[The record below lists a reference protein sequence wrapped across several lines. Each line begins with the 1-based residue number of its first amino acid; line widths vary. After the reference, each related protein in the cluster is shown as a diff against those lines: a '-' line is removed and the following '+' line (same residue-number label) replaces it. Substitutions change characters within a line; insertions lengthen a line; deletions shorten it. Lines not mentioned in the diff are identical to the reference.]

1 MIDAKAK
8 KFLEDLLMTCGPSGF
23 EFEQA
28 KVYRDYLKPFA
39 HDIRTDV
46 LGNTIARLNP
56 DAKFQFMLS
65 GHYDE
70 IGFQVVSIMPQGLIS
85 FRPVGGIDPLTLP
98 GSGVEILTKKG
109 HIPGVIGRK
118 PIHLQTQDERKA
130 VPQIEDLWI
139 DIGAVRNQ
147 YPGERN
153 ITGPTHYAD
162 EVASKLVE
170 VGDPISFARN
180 FEMLSKTVVHSKSLD
195 DKIGAFVIAEA
206 FRQLSKRKIKVGV
219 ACVGTVQE
227 ELGLR
232 GAITGAF
239 GVNPNAAIAVDVG
252 FATDVPGIKP
262 ELLGDIK
269 LGAGAELQRNADN
282 NPPLLNRILK
292 VAEKKKIPY
301 QMTTGHRA
309 TGGTDTAAIQMTR
322 GGVATALI
330 SIPNRYMH
338 TPAEI
343 CDLRDVESAV
353 DLIVETIAALTGK
366 ETFIPGID

>member
-46 LGNTIARLNP
+46 LGNTVARLNP

-70 IGFQVVSIMPQGLIS
+70 IGFQVVSIMPQGLVS

-98 GSGVEILTKKG
+98 GTGVEILTEKG

-118 PIHLQTQDERKA
+118 PIHLQTPDERKA
-130 VPQIEDLWI
+130 VPKIEDLWI
-139 DIGAVRNQ
+139 DIGA
-147 YPGERN
+147 
-153 ITGPTHYAD
+153 AD
-162 EVASKLVE
+162 KETAEKLVQ
-170 VGDPISFARN
+170 VGDPVAFSRN
-180 FEMLSKTVVHSKSLD
+180 FEMLSDTCIHSKSLD

-239 GVNPNAAIAVDVG
+239 GVNPDAAIAVDVG

-292 VAEKKKIPY
+292 AAAKKKIPY

-353 DLIVETIAALTGK
+353 SLIVETIASLTGK

>member
-46 LGNTIARLNP
+46 LGNTVARLNP

-70 IGFQVVSIMPQGLIS
+70 IGFQVVSIMPQGLVS

-98 GSGVEILTKKG
+98 GTGVEILTEKG
-109 HIPGVIGRK
+109 HIYGVIGRK
-118 PIHLQTQDERKA
+118 PIHLQTPDERKA
-130 VPQIEDLWI
+130 VPKIEDLWI
-139 DIGAVRNQ
+139 DIGA
-147 YPGERN
+147 
-153 ITGPTHYAD
+153 AD
-162 EVASKLVE
+162 RDAAAKLVQ
-170 VGDPISFARN
+170 VGDPVAFSRN
-180 FEMLSKTVVHSKSLD
+180 FEMLSDTVVHSKSLD

-239 GVNPNAAIAVDVG
+239 GVNPDAAIAVDVG

-292 VAEKKKIPY
+292 AAAKKKIPY

-343 CDLRDVESAV
+343 CDLRDVESAIA
-353 DLIVETIAALTGK
+353 LIVETIAALTGK

>member
-8 KFLEDLLMTCGPSGF
+8 KFLEELLMTCGPSGF

-39 HDIRTDV
+39 HEIRTDV
-46 LGNTIARLNP
+46 LGNTVARLNP
-56 DAKFQFMLS
+56 GAKFQFMLS

-70 IGFQVVSIMPQGLIS
+70 IGFQVVSIMPQGLVS

-98 GSGVEILTKKG
+98 GTGVEILAEKG
-109 HIPGVIGRK
+109 HIHGVIGRK
-118 PIHLQTQDERKA
+118 PIHLQTPDERKA
-130 VPQIEDLWI
+130 VPKIEDLWI
-139 DIGAVRNQ
+139 DIGA
-147 YPGERN
+147 
-153 ITGPTHYAD
+153 AD
-162 EVASKLVE
+162 KETAEKLVQ
-170 VGDPISFARN
+170 VGDPVAFSRN
-180 FEMLSKTVVHSKSLD
+180 FEMLSETVVHSKSLD

-239 GVNPNAAIAVDVG
+239 GVNPDAAIAVDVG

-282 NPPLLNRILK
+282 NPPLLGRILK
-292 VAEKKKIPY
+292 AAAKKKIPY

-353 DLIVETIAALTGK
+353 ALIVETIASLTGK

>member
-8 KFLEDLLMTCGPSGF
+8 KFLEELLMTCGPSGF

-28 KVYRDYLKPFA
+28 KVYRDYLRPFA
-39 HDIRTDV
+39 DDIRTDV

-70 IGFQVVSIMPQGLIS
+70 IGFQVVSIMPQGLVS

-98 GSGVEILTKKG
+98 GTGVEILTEKG

-118 PIHLQTQDERKA
+118 PIHLQTPDERKA
-130 VPQIEDLWI
+130 VPKIEDLWI
-139 DIGAVRNQ
+139 DIGA
-147 YPGERN
+147 
-153 ITGPTHYAD
+153 AD
-162 EVASKLVE
+162 QKAAEKLVK
-170 VGDPISFARN
+170 VGDPISFSRN
-180 FEMLSKTVVHSKSLD
+180 FEMLSKTCVHSKSLD

-206 FRQLSKRKIKVGV
+206 FRQLAKRKIKVGV

-239 GVNPNAAIAVDVG
+239 GVNPDAAIAVDVG

-269 LGAGAELQRNADN
+269 LGGGAELQRNADN

-292 VAEKKKIPY
+292 AAAKHRIPY

-343 CDLRDVESAV
+343 CDLRDVESAI
-353 DLIVETIAALTGK
+353 DLIVETIASLTGK

>member
-8 KFLEDLLMTCGPSGF
+8 KFLEELLMTCGPSGF

-28 KVYRDYLKPFA
+28 KVYRDYLRPFA
-39 HDIRTDV
+39 DDIRTDV

-70 IGFQVVSIMPQGLIS
+70 IGFQVVSIMPQGLVS

-98 GSGVEILTKKG
+98 GTGVEILTEKG

-118 PIHLQTQDERKA
+118 PIHLQTPDERKA
-130 VPQIEDLWI
+130 VPKIEDLWI
-139 DIGAVRNQ
+139 DIGA
-147 YPGERN
+147 
-153 ITGPTHYAD
+153 AD
-162 EVASKLVE
+162 QKAAEKLVQ
-170 VGDPISFARN
+170 VGDPISFSRN
-180 FEMLSKTVVHSKSLD
+180 FEMLSKTCVHSKSLD

-206 FRQLSKRKIKVGV
+206 FRQLAKRKIKVGV

-239 GVNPNAAIAVDVG
+239 GVNPDAAIAVDVG

-269 LGAGAELQRNADN
+269 LGGGAELQRNADN

-292 VAEKKKIPY
+292 AAAKHKIPY

-343 CDLRDVESAV
+343 CDLRDVESAI
-353 DLIVETIAALTGK
+353 DLIVETIASLTGK

>member
-8 KFLEDLLMTCGPSGF
+8 KFLEELLMTCGPSGF

-70 IGFQVVSIMPQGLIS
+70 IGFQVVSIMPQGLVS

-98 GSGVEILTKKG
+98 GTGVEILTKKG

-118 PIHLQTQDERKA
+118 PIHLQTPDERKA
-130 VPQIEDLWI
+130 VPKIEDLWI
-139 DIGAVRNQ
+139 DIGA
-147 YPGERN
+147 
-153 ITGPTHYAD
+153 AD
-162 EVASKLVE
+162 QKAAEKLVK
-170 VGDPISFARN
+170 VGDPISFSRN
-180 FEMLSKTVVHSKSLD
+180 FEMLSKTCVHSKSLD

-206 FRQLSKRKIKVGV
+206 FRQLAKRKIKVGV

-239 GVNPNAAIAVDVG
+239 GVNPDAAIAVDVG

-269 LGAGAELQRNADN
+269 LGGGAELQRNADN

-292 VAEKKKIPY
+292 AAAKHKIPY

-343 CDLRDVESAV
+343 CDLRDVESAIG
-353 DLIVETIAALTGK
+353 LIVETIASLTGK

>member
-8 KFLEDLLMTCGPSGF
+8 KFLEELLMTCGPSGF

-28 KVYRDYLKPFA
+28 KVYRDYLRPFA
-39 HDIRTDV
+39 DDILTDV

-70 IGFQVVSIMPQGLIS
+70 IGFQVVSIMPQGLVS

-98 GSGVEILTKKG
+98 GTGVEILTEKG

-118 PIHLQTQDERKA
+118 PIHLQTPDERKA
-130 VPQIEDLWI
+130 VPKIEDLWI
-139 DIGAVRNQ
+139 DIGA
-147 YPGERN
+147 
-153 ITGPTHYAD
+153 AD
-162 EVASKLVE
+162 QKAAAKLVQ
-170 VGDPISFARN
+170 VGDPVAFSRN
-180 FEMLSKTVVHSKSLD
+180 FEMLSKTCVHSKSLD

-206 FRQLSKRKIKVGV
+206 FRQLAKRKIKVGI

-239 GVNPNAAIAVDVG
+239 GVNPDAAIAVDVG

-292 VAEKKKIPY
+292 AAAKHKIPY

-343 CDLRDVESAV
+343 CDLRDVESAI
-353 DLIVETIAALTGK
+353 DLIVETIASLTGK

>member
-8 KFLEDLLMTCGPSGF
+8 KFLEELLMTCGPSGF

-28 KVYRDYLKPFA
+28 KVYRDYLRPFA
-39 HDIRTDV
+39 DDIRTDV

-70 IGFQVVSIMPQGLIS
+70 IGFQVVSIMPQGLVS

-98 GSGVEILTKKG
+98 GTGVEILTEKG

-118 PIHLQTQDERKA
+118 PIHLQTPDERKA
-130 VPQIEDLWI
+130 VPKIEDLWI
-139 DIGAVRNQ
+139 DIGA
-147 YPGERN
+147 
-153 ITGPTHYAD
+153 AD
-162 EVASKLVE
+162 QKAAEKLVQ
-170 VGDPISFARN
+170 VGDPVSFSRN
-180 FEMLSKTVVHSKSLD
+180 FEMLSKTCVHSKSLD

-206 FRQLSKRKIKVGV
+206 FRQLAKRKIKVGV

-239 GVNPNAAIAVDVG
+239 GVNPDAAIAVDVG

-269 LGAGAELQRNADN
+269 LGGGAELQRNADN

-292 VAEKKKIPY
+292 AAAKHRIPY

-343 CDLRDVESAV
+343 CDLRDVESAI
-353 DLIVETIAALTGK
+353 DLIVETIASLTGK

>member
-8 KFLEDLLMTCGPSGF
+8 KFLEELLMTCGPSGF

-28 KVYRDYLKPFA
+28 KVYRDYLRPFA
-39 HDIRTDV
+39 DDIRTDV

-70 IGFQVVSIMPQGLIS
+70 IGFQVVSIMPQGLVS

-98 GSGVEILTKKG
+98 GTGVEILTEKG

-118 PIHLQTQDERKA
+118 PIHLQTPDERKA
-130 VPQIEDLWI
+130 VPKIEDLWI
-139 DIGAVRNQ
+139 DIGAEDQ
-147 YPGERN
+147 K
-153 ITGPTHYAD
+153 A
-162 EVASKLVE
+162 AAKLVQ
-170 VGDPISFARN
+170 VGDPVSFSRN
-180 FEMLSKTVVHSKSLD
+180 FEMLSKTCVHSKSLD

-206 FRQLSKRKIKVGV
+206 FRQLAKRKIKVGV

-239 GVNPNAAIAVDVG
+239 GVNPDAAIAVDVG

-292 VAEKKKIPY
+292 TAAKHKIPY

-353 DLIVETIAALTGK
+353 DLIVETIASLTGK

>member
-8 KFLEDLLMTCGPSGF
+8 KFLEELLMTCGPSGF

-28 KVYRDYLKPFA
+28 KVYRDYLRPFA
-39 HDIRTDV
+39 DDIRTDV

-70 IGFQVVSIMPQGLIS
+70 IGFQVVSIMPQGLVS

-98 GSGVEILTKKG
+98 GTGVEILTEKG
-109 HIPGVIGRK
+109 HISGVIGRK
-118 PIHLQTQDERKA
+118 PIHLQTPDERKA
-130 VPQIEDLWI
+130 VPKIEDLWI
-139 DIGAVRNQ
+139 DIGA
-147 YPGERN
+147 EDKE
-153 ITGPTHYAD
+153 A
-162 EVASKLVE
+162 AAKLVQ
-170 VGDPISFARN
+170 VGDPIAFSRN
-180 FEMLSKTVVHSKSLD
+180 FEMLSKTCVHSKSLD

-206 FRQLSKRKIKVGV
+206 FRQLAKRKIKVGV

-239 GVNPNAAIAVDVG
+239 GVNPDAAIAVDVG

-269 LGAGAELQRNADN
+269 LGGGAELQRNADN

-292 VAEKKKIPY
+292 AAAKHKIPY

-353 DLIVETIAALTGK
+353 DLIVETIASLTGK

>member
-8 KFLEDLLMTCGPSGF
+8 KFLEELLMTCGPSGF

-28 KVYRDYLKPFA
+28 KVYRDYLRPFA
-39 HDIRTDV
+39 DDIRTDV

-70 IGFQVVSIMPQGLIS
+70 IGFQVVSIMPQGLVS

-98 GSGVEILTKKG
+98 GTGVEILTEKG

-118 PIHLQTQDERKA
+118 PIHLQTPDERKA
-130 VPQIEDLWI
+130 VPKIEDLWI
-139 DIGAVRNQ
+139 DIGA
-147 YPGERN
+147 
-153 ITGPTHYAD
+153 AD
-162 EVASKLVE
+162 QKAAAKLVK
-170 VGDPISFARN
+170 VGDPISFSRN
-180 FEMLSKTVVHSKSLD
+180 FEMLSKTCLHSKSLD

-206 FRQLSKRKIKVGV
+206 FRQLAKRKVKVGV

-239 GVNPNAAIAVDVG
+239 GVNPDAAIAVDVG

-269 LGAGAELQRNADN
+269 LGGGAELQRNADN

-292 VAEKKKIPY
+292 AAAKHKIPY

-353 DLIVETIAALTGK
+353 DLIVETIASLTGK

>member
-8 KFLEDLLMTCGPSGF
+8 KFLEELLMTCGPSGF

-70 IGFQVVSIMPQGLIS
+70 IGFQVVSIMPQGLVS

-98 GSGVEILTKKG
+98 GTGVEILTEKG

-118 PIHLQTQDERKA
+118 PIHLQTPDERKA
-130 VPQIEDLWI
+130 VPKIEDLWI
-139 DIGAVRNQ
+139 DIGA
-147 YPGERN
+147 
-153 ITGPTHYAD
+153 AD
-162 EVASKLVE
+162 QEAAEKLVQ
-170 VGDPISFARN
+170 VGDPVAFSRN
-180 FEMLSKTVVHSKSLD
+180 FEMLSDTCIHSKSLD

-269 LGAGAELQRNADN
+269 LGGGAELQRNADN

-292 VAEKKKIPY
+292 AAAKKKIPY

-353 DLIVETIAALTGK
+353 ALIVETIASLTGK

>member
-8 KFLEDLLMTCGPSGF
+8 KFLEELLMTCGPSGF

-70 IGFQVVSIMPQGLIS
+70 IGFQVVSIMPQGLVS

-98 GSGVEILTKKG
+98 GTGVEILTEKG

-118 PIHLQTQDERKA
+118 PIHLQTPDERKA
-130 VPQIEDLWI
+130 VPKIEDLWI
-139 DIGAVRNQ
+139 DIGA
-147 YPGERN
+147 
-153 ITGPTHYAD
+153 AD
-162 EVASKLVE
+162 QKAAEKLVK
-170 VGDPISFARN
+170 VGDPISFSRN
-180 FEMLSKTVVHSKSLD
+180 FEMLSKTCVHSKSLD

-206 FRQLSKRKIKVGV
+206 FRQLAKRKIKVGV

-239 GVNPNAAIAVDVG
+239 GVNPDAAIAVDVG

-269 LGAGAELQRNADN
+269 LGGGAELQRNADN

-292 VAEKKKIPY
+292 AAAKHRIPY

-343 CDLRDVESAV
+343 CDLRDVESAIG
-353 DLIVETIAALTGK
+353 LIVETIASLTGK

>member
-8 KFLEDLLMTCGPSGF
+8 QFLEKLLMTCGPSGF

-46 LGNTIARLNP
+46 LGNTVARLNP

-70 IGFQVVSIMPQGLIS
+70 IGFQVVSIMPQGLVS

-98 GSGVEILTKKG
+98 GTGVEILTEKG
-109 HIPGVIGRK
+109 HIHGVIGRK
-118 PIHLQTQDERKA
+118 PIHLQTPDERKA
-130 VPQIEDLWI
+130 VPKIEDLWI
-139 DIGAVRNQ
+139 DIGA
-147 YPGERN
+147 
-153 ITGPTHYAD
+153 AD
-162 EVASKLVE
+162 KEAAAKLVQ
-170 VGDPISFARN
+170 VGDPIAFSRN
-180 FEMLSKTVVHSKSLD
+180 FEMLSDTVVHSKSLD

-282 NPPLLNRILK
+282 NPPLLSRILM
-292 VAEKKKIPY
+292 VAAKKKIPY

-353 DLIVETIAALTGK
+353 ALIVETIASLTGK

>member
-8 KFLEDLLMTCGPSGF
+8 KFLEELLMTCGPSGF

-70 IGFQVVSIMPQGLIS
+70 IGFQVVSIMPQGLVS

-98 GSGVEILTKKG
+98 GTGVEILTEKG

-118 PIHLQTQDERKA
+118 PIHLQTPDERKA
-130 VPQIEDLWI
+130 VPKIEDLWI
-139 DIGAVRNQ
+139 DIGA
-147 YPGERN
+147 
-153 ITGPTHYAD
+153 AD
-162 EVASKLVE
+162 QKAAEKLVK
-170 VGDPISFARN
+170 VGDPISFSRN
-180 FEMLSKTVVHSKSLD
+180 FEMLSKTCVHSKSLD

-206 FRQLSKRKIKVGV
+206 FRQLAKRKIKVGV

-239 GVNPNAAIAVDVG
+239 GVNPDAAIAVDVG

-269 LGAGAELQRNADN
+269 LGGGAELQRNADN

-292 VAEKKKIPY
+292 AAAKHKIPY

-343 CDLRDVESAV
+343 CDLRDVESAIN
-353 DLIVETIAALTGK
+353 LIVETIASLTGK

>member
-8 KFLEDLLMTCGPSGF
+8 KFLEELLMTCGPSGF

-70 IGFQVVSIMPQGLIS
+70 IGFQVVSIMPQGLVS

-98 GSGVEILTKKG
+98 GTGVEILTKKG

-118 PIHLQTQDERKA
+118 PIHLQTPDERKA
-130 VPQIEDLWI
+130 VPKIEDLWI
-139 DIGAVRNQ
+139 DIGA
-147 YPGERN
+147 
-153 ITGPTHYAD
+153 AD
-162 EVASKLVE
+162 QKAAEKLVK
-170 VGDPISFARN
+170 VGDPISFSRN
-180 FEMLSKTVVHSKSLD
+180 FEMLSKTCVHSKSLD

-206 FRQLSKRKIKVGV
+206 FRQLAKRKIKVGV

-239 GVNPNAAIAVDVG
+239 GVNPDAAIAVDVG

-292 VAEKKKIPY
+292 AAAKHKIPY

-343 CDLRDVESAV
+343 CDLRDVESAIG
-353 DLIVETIAALTGK
+353 LIVETIASLTGK

>member
-8 KFLEDLLMTCGPSGF
+8 KFLEELLMTCGPSGF

-39 HDIRTDV
+39 DDIRTDV

-98 GSGVEILTKKG
+98 GTGVEILTEKG

-118 PIHLQTQDERKA
+118 PIHLQTPDERKA
-130 VPQIEDLWI
+130 VPKIEDLWI
-139 DIGAVRNQ
+139 DIGADSQ
-147 YPGERN
+147 E
-153 ITGPTHYAD
+153 A
-162 EVASKLVE
+162 AAKLVQ

-180 FEMLSKTVVHSKSLD
+180 FEMLSDTCLHSKSLD

-239 GVNPNAAIAVDVG
+239 GVNPDAAIAVDVG

-292 VAEKKKIPY
+292 AAEKKKIPY

-343 CDLRDVESAV
+343 CDLRDVESAIG
-353 DLIVETIAALTGK
+353 LIVETIASLSGK

>member
-46 LGNTIARLNP
+46 LGNTVARLNP

-70 IGFQVVSIMPQGLIS
+70 IGFQVVSIMPQGLVS

-98 GSGVEILTKKG
+98 GAGVEILTEKG

-118 PIHLQTQDERKA
+118 PIHLQTPDERKA
-130 VPQIEDLWI
+130 VPKIEDLWI
-139 DIGAVRNQ
+139 DIGA
-147 YPGERN
+147 
-153 ITGPTHYAD
+153 AD
-162 EVASKLVE
+162 REAAEKLVQ
-170 VGDPISFARN
+170 VGDPVAFSRN
-180 FEMLSKTVVHSKSLD
+180 FEMLSDTCIHSKSLD

-206 FRQLSKRKIKVGV
+206 FRQLSKRRIKVGV

-239 GVNPNAAIAVDVG
+239 GVNPDAAIAVDVG

-292 VAEKKKIPY
+292 AAAKNRIPY

-343 CDLRDVESAV
+343 CDLRDVESAI

>member
-8 KFLEDLLMTCGPSGF
+8 KFLEELLMTCGPSGF

-28 KVYRDYLKPFA
+28 KVYRDYLRPFA
-39 HDIRTDV
+39 DDIRTDV

-70 IGFQVVSIMPQGLIS
+70 IGFQVVSIMPQGLVS

-98 GSGVEILTKKG
+98 GTGVEILTEKG

-118 PIHLQTQDERKA
+118 PIHLQTPDERKA
-130 VPQIEDLWI
+130 VPKIEDLWI
-139 DIGAVRNQ
+139 DIGA
-147 YPGERN
+147 
-153 ITGPTHYAD
+153 AD
-162 EVASKLVE
+162 QKAAAKLVQ
-170 VGDPISFARN
+170 VGDPVAFSRN
-180 FEMLSKTVVHSKSLD
+180 FEMLSKTCVHSKSLD

-239 GVNPNAAIAVDVG
+239 GVNPDAAIAVDVG

-292 VAEKKKIPY
+292 AAAKHKIPY

-343 CDLRDVESAV
+343 CDLRDVESAI
-353 DLIVETIAALTGK
+353 DLIVETIASLTGK

>member
-8 KFLEDLLMTCGPSGF
+8 KFLEELLMTCGPSGF

-70 IGFQVVSIMPQGLIS
+70 IGFQVVSIMPQGLVS

-98 GSGVEILTKKG
+98 GTGVEILTEKG

-118 PIHLQTQDERKA
+118 PIHLQTPDERKA
-130 VPQIEDLWI
+130 VPKIEDLWI
-139 DIGAVRNQ
+139 DIGA
-147 YPGERN
+147 
-153 ITGPTHYAD
+153 AD
-162 EVASKLVE
+162 QKAAEKLVK
-170 VGDPISFARN
+170 VGDPISFSRN
-180 FEMLSKTVVHSKSLD
+180 FEMLSKTCVHSKSLD

-239 GVNPNAAIAVDVG
+239 GVNPDAAIAVDVG

-269 LGAGAELQRNADN
+269 LGGGAELQRNADN

-292 VAEKKKIPY
+292 AAAKHKIPY

-353 DLIVETIAALTGK
+353 GLIVETIASLTGK

>member
-8 KFLEDLLMTCGPSGF
+8 KFLEELLLTCGPSGF

-70 IGFQVVSIMPQGLIS
+70 IGFQVVSIMPQGLVS

-98 GSGVEILTKKG
+98 GTGVEILTEKG

-118 PIHLQTQDERKA
+118 PIHLQTPDERKA
-130 VPQIEDLWI
+130 VPKIEDLWI
-139 DIGAVRNQ
+139 DIGA
-147 YPGERN
+147 
-153 ITGPTHYAD
+153 AD
-162 EVASKLVE
+162 QKAAAKLVQ
-170 VGDPISFARN
+170 VGDPISFSRN
-180 FEMLSKTVVHSKSLD
+180 FEMLSKTCVHSKSLD

-206 FRQLSKRKIKVGV
+206 FRQLAKRKIKVGV

-239 GVNPNAAIAVDVG
+239 GVNPDAAIAVDVG

-269 LGAGAELQRNADN
+269 LGGGAELQRNADN
-282 NPPLLNRILK
+282 NPPLLARILK
-292 VAEKKKIPY
+292 VAAKKNIPY

-353 DLIVETIAALTGK
+353 ALIVETIASLTGK

>member
-8 KFLEDLLMTCGPSGF
+8 KFLEELLMTCGPSGF

-28 KVYRDYLKPFA
+28 KVYRDYLRPFA

-70 IGFQVVSIMPQGLIS
+70 IGFQVVSIMPQGLVS

-98 GSGVEILTKKG
+98 GTGVEILTEKG

-118 PIHLQTQDERKA
+118 PIHLQTPDERKA
-130 VPQIEDLWI
+130 VPKIEDLWI
-139 DIGAVRNQ
+139 DIGA
-147 YPGERN
+147 
-153 ITGPTHYAD
+153 AD
-162 EVASKLVE
+162 QKAAEKLVQ
-170 VGDPISFARN
+170 VGDPVSFSRN
-180 FEMLSKTVVHSKSLD
+180 FEMLSKTCVHSKSLD

-206 FRQLSKRKIKVGV
+206 FRQLAKRKIKVGV

-239 GVNPNAAIAVDVG
+239 GVNPDAAIAVDVG

-262 ELLGDIK
+262 ELLGDIR
-269 LGAGAELQRNADN
+269 LGGGAELQRNADN

-292 VAEKKKIPY
+292 AAAKHRIPY

-343 CDLRDVESAV
+343 CDLRDVESAIG
-353 DLIVETIAALTGK
+353 LIVETIASLTGK